1 MSLKWGISEAIG
13 SGGNAGIA
21 GCVQLAA
28 AVRRPPL
35 GPLHQPVKFEGARG
49 WNSPS
54 AEISPL
60 HILPRGKEREREGER
75 SVACGFW
82 RLSSHRRRARRA
94 LSPSLSLPLSLFPS
108 LAVAASEDASESA
121 LGPKTPHARE
131 MRDIRSTPLHSTPT
145 NVVSFRLPPPFV
157 RSLHAFTFLCTLQL
171 HVSSDDMNCATTSLS
186 LAFAINGHTHTN

>member
-1 MSLKWGISEAIG
+1 MSLKWGIGEAIG
-13 SGGNAGIA
+13 SVGNAGIA

-94 LSPSLSLPLSLFPS
+94 LSPSLPPTLPLSLS
-108 LAVAASEDASESA
+108 RCCCLRGCERVGIGA
-121 LGPKTPHARE
+121 KNTARE
-131 MRDIRSTPLHSTPT
+131 GNERYPLHSTPLRLT
-145 NVVSFRLPPPFV
+145 SFRFV
-157 RSLHAFTFLCTLQL
+157 FLRHSFARYT
-171 HVSSDDMNCATTSLS
+171 HSRFSALS
-186 LAFAINGHTHTN
+186 NSTYHPTI